1 MKPVLDY
8 YRCPENYVGFD
19 VSATLSCGA
28 EFFQFGPDITCY
40 GKHAESRTAAAGDGI
55 VHGGLKDLSDATNGT
70 RLLFDPAEV
79 VENLRF
85 ERYVNGKSHHVHPLR
100 SSFASIYYFLRPV
113 LPIPLR
119 KHLQRLRL
127 RDWSKLQFPKWPVDR
142 TVDKILERLLLVS
155 LASRGVSRIPFIWFW
170 PDGAS
175 SCAIMTHDVET
186 TTGRD
191 YCKSLMDIDARFD
204 IPASFQIIPER
215 RYSVPA
221 SYLAGIRDRG
231 FEINVQDLNHDGFLY
246 RSHDEFLR
254 RVDKINS
261 YGRLFGAAGFRSGA
275 LYRRQE
281 WYGALRFEYDMSV
294 PNVAHLDPQRGGCC
308 TVMPYFVGNIL
319 ELPVTTTQDYSL
331 FHILKTYS
339 LDLWRQQ
346 IDLITEQ
353 HGLISF
359 IVHPDYVLGGA
370 ALQAYKELLSYLAQ
384 VRTDKHIWITSP
396 AEVNRWW
403 RGRSRMALVREGEDW
418 RIEGEGKE
426 RARVAYASNENGKLV
441 VTFEPRSVSVYS

>member
-294 PNVAHLDPQRGGCC
+294 PNVAHLDTAEGWLLHSDAILRWEHFGTACHNNSGLFAL
-308 TVMPYFVGNIL
+308 PYPENVFAGSVAATDRSHYRTAWPYKL
-319 ELPVTTTQDYSL
+319 HCSP
-331 FHILKTYS
+331 
-339 LDLWRQQ
+339 
-346 IDLITEQ
+346 
-353 HGLISF
+353 GLCAGWSGTAGLQG
-359 IVHPDYVLGGA
+359 VALLLG
-370 ALQAYKELLSYLAQ
+370 
-384 VRTDKHIWITSP
+384 
-396 AEVNRWW
+396 
-403 RGRSRMALVREGEDW
+403 
-418 RIEGEGKE
+418 
-426 RARVAYASNENGKLV
+426 ASAH
-441 VTFEPRSVSVYS
+441 